1 MSVSAK
7 VAIMESKPETAE
19 MRDVEGDGF
28 GTGST
33 ATPTNETV
41 QGGENNGIVEKDHAV
56 MDGAHLEH
64 GIAGDMSPEH
74 RDYLMARHGTTD
86 LNPLPTMDPADP
98 LNWPS
103 WKVGPSRAFENGTR
117 C

>member
-1 MSVSAK
+1 MRVSTK
-7 VAIMESKPETAE
+7 VAIMESKPETVG
-19 MRDVEGDGF
+19 MRHVEGDGF

-41 QGGENNGIVEKDHAV
+41 HGGENNGVVEKDHAV
-56 MDGAHLEH
+56 MDGANLEH

-74 RDYLMARHGTTD
+74 RDYLMARHGTAD

-103 WKVGPSRAFENGTR
+103 WKVGLSGA
-117 C
+117 